1 MEEIFDYLKE
11 NSTIENIP
19 YDKLNDTLFNL
30 SNERYSVID
39 HKDIHRSLDIL
50 KNKEMNQLYT
60 TVKAFGH
67 VFAGTSEIICEVKDC
82 TAVACYI
89 GNYPGDLLVSKV
101 KALDSENIELHGTDS
116 DGIECVVDAKD
127 VFVGQLSY
135 LIEGIDFLFQT
146 ARRGNVI
153 NKN

>member
-1 MEEIFDYLKE
+1 MEEIFDYLKQ

-19 YDKLNDTLFNL
+19 YDKLNNALFNL

-39 HKDIHRSLDIL
+39 HKDIHHSLDIL
-50 KNKEMNQLYT
+50 KNREINQLYT

-67 VFAGTSEIICEVKDC
+67 ISKETSSIVCEVKDC
-82 TAVACYI
+82 TAIACYI
-89 GNYPGDLLVSKV
+89 GDYPGDLLVSKV
-101 KALDSENIELHGTDS
+101 EALDCDNIKLYGTDT
-116 DGIECVVDAKD
+116 DGTECIVDAKD
-127 VFVGQLSY
+127 VFIGQLSY

-153 NKN
+153 DKN